1 MIMPRIVKTTISPDR
16 GRIADSNG
24 VPISDDDP
32 DVVKQGDDISFKRKT
47 IEEILSNIDR
57 RYRMIKPPYADT
69 WSIGDNKD
77 IAVLEKYRTNH
88 SRIIIGD
95 ADDGEIEYNIMPN
108 EYTYSL
114 SLSDLVNDTISYVR
128 DEYRKDGGRFNTNDV
143 RRSAEE
149 FLIKN
154 RDIIDDAI
162 SGGCSFEYAIREL
175 CDVVVRYTIGLGIFE
190 LLLEDPRLEDIY
202 IDAPCDKNRI
212 YVTLDNVSGYNTH
225 MRCRTNLIASEREI
239 RNLINTLM
247 RDSGLP
253 YCESSPV
260 METNMCNNQARATIV
275 GYPMSPNGDSVAIRK
290 HSTTPWTLTKLI
302 GNGTIDEHDAG
313 LISFLVDNRCTFL
326 VCGARGAGKSSLLSA
341 MLFEMPIEQRI
352 LTIEDTLELPGDV
365 MRSMGY
371 KVQSMLIDER
381 MNSDVSKRADEAL
394 RVSLRLGESAI
405 ILGEVRG
412 DEARTLYQSMRA
424 GRAGSS
430 IMGTIHGDSAKG
442 VYERVVHDIGIPA
455 ESFMATDFLIVMGT
469 RRERGTNRQTRKIV
483 EFVSTSDTIGEFISV
498 DKGMYRS
505 PAMRRIM
512 ESTSMAK
519 GDVEQEIKSRAKMRG
534 LLSKL
539 AIEVNDGY
547 SNPEWIILAN
557 DHLSRCI
564 SSGITDSD
572 DVLESFKK
580 KLGVNDQ

>member
-1 MIMPRIVKTTISPDR
+1 MPRIVKTTISPDR

-154 RDIIDDAI
+154 RDIIDDVI

>member
-1 MIMPRIVKTTISPDR
+1 MFEFSLF
-16 GRIADSNG
+16 SG
-24 VPISDDDP
+24 V
-32 DVVKQGDDISFKRKT
+32 
-47 IEEILSNIDR
+47 
-57 RYRMIKPPYADT
+57 
-69 WSIGDNKD
+69 
-77 IAVLEKYRTNH
+77 
-88 SRIIIGD
+88 
-95 ADDGEIEYNIMPN
+95 
-108 EYTYSL
+108 
-114 SLSDLVNDTISYVR
+114 
-128 DEYRKDGGRFNTNDV
+128 
-143 RRSAEE
+143 
-149 FLIKN
+149 
-154 RDIIDDAI
+154 
-162 SGGCSFEYAIREL
+162 
-175 CDVVVRYTIGLGIFE
+175 
-190 LLLEDPRLEDIY
+190 
-202 IDAPCDKNRI
+202 
-212 YVTLDNVSGYNTH
+212 
-225 MRCRTNLIASEREI
+225 
-239 RNLINTLM
+239 
-247 RDSGLP
+247 
-253 YCESSPV
+253 SS
-260 METNMCNNQARATIV
+260 
-275 GYPMSPNGDSVAIRK
+275 
-290 HSTTPWTLTKLI
+290 
-302 GNGTIDEHDAG
+302 
-313 LISFLVDNRCTFL
+313 
-326 VCGARGAGKSSLLSA
+326 
-341 MLFEMPIEQRI
+341 
-352 LTIEDTLELPGDV
+352 IEDTLELPGDV

-381 MNSDVSKRADEAL
+381 MNSDVSKRAAEAL

>member
-1 MIMPRIVKTTISPDR
+1 M
-16 GRIADSNG
+16 
-24 VPISDDDP
+24 
-32 DVVKQGDDISFKRKT
+32 
-47 IEEILSNIDR
+47 
-57 RYRMIKPPYADT
+57 
-69 WSIGDNKD
+69 
-77 IAVLEKYRTNH
+77 
-88 SRIIIGD
+88 
-95 ADDGEIEYNIMPN
+95 
-108 EYTYSL
+108 
-114 SLSDLVNDTISYVR
+114 
-128 DEYRKDGGRFNTNDV
+128 
-143 RRSAEE
+143 
-149 FLIKN
+149 
-154 RDIIDDAI
+154 
-162 SGGCSFEYAIREL
+162 
-175 CDVVVRYTIGLGIFE
+175 
-190 LLLEDPRLEDIY
+190 
-202 IDAPCDKNRI
+202 
-212 YVTLDNVSGYNTH
+212 
-225 MRCRTNLIASEREI
+225 
-239 RNLINTLM
+239 
-247 RDSGLP
+247 
-253 YCESSPV
+253 
-260 METNMCNNQARATIV
+260 
-275 GYPMSPNGDSVAIRK
+275 
-290 HSTTPWTLTKLI
+290 
-302 GNGTIDEHDAG
+302 
-313 LISFLVDNRCTFL
+313 ISFLVDNRCTFL

>member
-1 MIMPRIVKTTISPDR
+1 MPRIVKTTISPDS

-57 RYRMIKPPYADT
+57 RYRMIKPSYADT

-77 IAVLEKYRTNH
+77 IAVLEKYRANH

-114 SLSDLVNDTISYVR
+114 SLSNLVNDTISYVR

-483 EFVSTSDTIGEFISV
+483 EFVSTSDTVGEFISV

-539 AIEVNDGY
+539 AIEINDGY

>member
-1 MIMPRIVKTTISPDR
+1 MPRIVKTTISPDR

-212 YVTLDNVSGYNTH
+212 YVTLDNVSGYNKH

-302 GNGTIDEHDAG
+302 GNGTLDEHDAG

>member
-1 MIMPRIVKTTISPDR
+1 MPRIVKTTISPDS

-32 DVVKQGDDISFKRKT
+32 DIVKQGDDISFKRKT

-57 RYRMIKPPYADT
+57 RYRMIKPSYADT

-77 IAVLEKYRTNH
+77 IAVLEKYRANH

-114 SLSDLVNDTISYVR
+114 SLSNLVNDTISYVR

-483 EFVSTSDTIGEFISV
+483 EFVSTSDTVGEFISV

>member
-1 MIMPRIVKTTISPDR
+1 MPRIVKTTISPDS

-212 YVTLDNVSGYNTH
+212 YVTLDNVSGYNKH
-225 MRCRTNLIASEREI
+225 MRCRTNLIASEREM

-365 MRSMGY
+365 MRAMGY

>member
-1 MIMPRIVKTTISPDR
+1 MPRIVKTTISPDS

-483 EFVSTSDTIGEFISV
+483 EFVSTSDTVGEFISV

>member
-1 MIMPRIVKTTISPDR
+1 MISDRQRFIFVKCWKTFYYSSIDYSPRDAAYRTLFRNSDPLAMVGTYPSIDMCQMFEFAWFPRI
-16 GRIADSNG
+16 
-24 VPISDDDP
+24 
-32 DVVKQGDDISFKRKT
+32 
-47 IEEILSNIDR
+47 
-57 RYRMIKPPYADT
+57 
-69 WSIGDNKD
+69 
-77 IAVLEKYRTNH
+77 
-88 SRIIIGD
+88 
-95 ADDGEIEYNIMPN
+95 
-108 EYTYSL
+108 
-114 SLSDLVNDTISYVR
+114 
-128 DEYRKDGGRFNTNDV
+128 
-143 RRSAEE
+143 
-149 FLIKN
+149 
-154 RDIIDDAI
+154 
-162 SGGCSFEYAIREL
+162 SG
-175 CDVVVRYTIGLGIFE
+175 
-190 LLLEDPRLEDIY
+190 
-202 IDAPCDKNRI
+202 
-212 YVTLDNVSGYNTH
+212 
-225 MRCRTNLIASEREI
+225 
-239 RNLINTLM
+239 
-247 RDSGLP
+247 
-253 YCESSPV
+253 
-260 METNMCNNQARATIV
+260 
-275 GYPMSPNGDSVAIRK
+275 
-290 HSTTPWTLTKLI
+290 
-302 GNGTIDEHDAG
+302 
-313 LISFLVDNRCTFL
+313 
-326 VCGARGAGKSSLLSA
+326 
-341 MLFEMPIEQRI
+341 
-352 LTIEDTLELPGDV
+352 IEDTLELPGDV

>member
-1 MIMPRIVKTTISPDR
+1 MPRIVKTTISPDS

-114 SLSDLVNDTISYVR
+114 SLSDLVNDMISYVR

-154 RDIIDDAI
+154 RDIIDDVI

>member
-1 MIMPRIVKTTISPDR
+1 MPRIVKTTISPDR

-202 IDAPCDKNRI
+202 IDAPCDKNCI

-352 LTIEDTLELPGDV
+352 LTIEDTMELPSG
-365 MRSMGY
+365 
-371 KVQSMLIDER
+371 
-381 MNSDVSKRADEAL
+381 VSE
-394 RVSLRLGESAI
+394 
-405 ILGEVRG
+405 
-412 DEARTLYQSMRA
+412 
-424 GRAGSS
+424 
-430 IMGTIHGDSAKG
+430 
-442 VYERVVHDIGIPA
+442 
-455 ESFMATDFLIVMGT
+455 
-469 RRERGTNRQTRKIV
+469 
-483 EFVSTSDTIGEFISV
+483 
-498 DKGMYRS
+498 
-505 PAMRRIM
+505 
-512 ESTSMAK
+512 
-519 GDVEQEIKSRAKMRG
+519 
-534 LLSKL
+534 
-539 AIEVNDGY
+539 
-547 SNPEWIILAN
+547 
-557 DHLSRCI
+557 
-564 SSGITDSD
+564 
-572 DVLESFKK
+572 
-580 KLGVNDQ
+580 

>member
-1 MIMPRIVKTTISPDR
+1 MPRIVKTTISPDS

-57 RYRMIKPPYADT
+57 RYRMIKPSYADT

-114 SLSDLVNDTISYVR
+114 SLSNLVNDTISYVR

-483 EFVSTSDTIGEFISV
+483 EFVSTSDTVGEFISV

>member
-1 MIMPRIVKTTISPDR
+1 MPRIVKTTISPDR

-108 EYTYSL
+108 EYNYSL

-154 RDIIDDAI
+154 RDIIDDVI

>member
-1 MIMPRIVKTTISPDR
+1 MPRIVKTTISPDS

-202 IDAPCDKNRI
+202 VDAPCDKNRI

-547 SNPEWIILAN
+547 SNPEWIILAVAMMR
-557 DHLSRCI
+557 SPF
-564 SSGITDSD
+564 G
-572 DVLESFKK
+572 
-580 KLGVNDQ
+580 G

>member
-1 MIMPRIVKTTISPDR
+1 MPRIVKTTISPDS

-32 DVVKQGDDISFKRKT
+32 DIVKQGDDISFKRKT

-57 RYRMIKPPYADT
+57 RYRMIKPSYADT

-114 SLSDLVNDTISYVR
+114 SLSNLVNDTISYVR

-394 RVSLRLGESAI
+394 KVSLRLGESAI

>member
-1 MIMPRIVKTTISPDR
+1 MPRIVKTTISPDS

-253 YCESSPV
+253 YCESYRLL
-260 METNMCNNQARATIV
+260 EENLCNNQARATIV

>member
-1 MIMPRIVKTTISPDR
+1 MPRIVKTTISPDS

-57 RYRMIKPPYADT
+57 RYRMIKPSYADT

-114 SLSDLVNDTISYVR
+114 SLSNLVNDTISYVR

-483 EFVSTSDTIGEFISV
+483 EFVSTSDTVGEFISV

-539 AIEVNDGY
+539 AIEINDGY

>member
-1 MIMPRIVKTTISPDR
+1 MPRIVKTTISPDS

-455 ESFMATDFLIVMGT
+455 ESFMAADFLIVMGT

>member
-1 MIMPRIVKTTISPDR
+1 MPRIVKTTISPDS

-154 RDIIDDAI
+154 RDIIDDVI
-162 SGGCSFEYAIREL
+162 SGGCSFEYAIRAL

>member
-1 MIMPRIVKTTISPDR
+1 MPRIVKTTISPDR

-313 LISFLVDNRCTFL
+313 LISFLVDHRCTFL

>member
-1 MIMPRIVKTTISPDR
+1 MPRIVKTTISPDR

-371 KVQSMLIDER
+371 KVQSVLIDER

>member
-1 MIMPRIVKTTISPDR
+1 MPRIVKTTISPDR

-572 DVLESFKK
+572 DVPESFKK

>member
-1 MIMPRIVKTTISPDR
+1 MPRIVKTTISPDS

-202 IDAPCDKNRI
+202 IDALCDKNRI

>member
-1 MIMPRIVKTTISPDR
+1 MPRIVKTTISPDR

-114 SLSDLVNDTISYVR
+114 SLSDLVNDTMSYVR

>member
-1 MIMPRIVKTTISPDR
+1 MPRIVKTTISPDR

-483 EFVSTSDTIGEFISV
+483 EFVSTSDTIGEFISA

>member
-1 MIMPRIVKTTISPDR
+1 MPRIVKTTISPDR

-47 IEEILSNIDR
+47 IEEILSNIYR

-225 MRCRTNLIASEREI
+225 MRCRTNLIASEREM

>member
-1 MIMPRIVKTTISPDR
+1 MPRIVKTTISPDS

-32 DVVKQGDDISFKRKT
+32 DIVKQGDDISFKRKT

-57 RYRMIKPPYADT
+57 RYRMIKPSYADT

-114 SLSDLVNDTISYVR
+114 SLSNLVNDTISYVR

-190 LLLEDPRLEDIY
+190 LLLEDPRLEDIC

>member
-1 MIMPRIVKTTISPDR
+1 MPRIVKTTISPDS

-32 DVVKQGDDISFKRKT
+32 DIVKQGDDISFKRKT

-57 RYRMIKPPYADT
+57 RYRMIKPSYADT

-114 SLSDLVNDTISYVR
+114 SLSNLVNDTISYVR

-225 MRCRTNLIASEREI
+225 MRCRINLIASEREI

-430 IMGTIHGDSAKG
+430 IMGTIHEDSAKG

>member
-1 MIMPRIVKTTISPDR
+1 MPRIVKTTISPDR

-260 METNMCNNQARATIV
+260 METNLCNNQARATIV

-580 KLGVNDQ
+580 KRGVNDQ

>member
-1 MIMPRIVKTTISPDR
+1 MPRIVKTTISPDR

-47 IEEILSNIDR
+47 IEEILSNIYR

-212 YVTLDNVSGYNTH
+212 YVTLDNVSGYNKH
-225 MRCRTNLIASEREI
+225 MRCRTNLIASEREM

-539 AIEVNDGY
+539 ASEVNDGY

>member
-1 MIMPRIVKTTISPDR
+1 MPRIVKTTISPDR

-253 YCESSPV
+253 YCELSPV

>member
-1 MIMPRIVKTTISPDR
+1 MPRIVKTTISPDR

-212 YVTLDNVSGYNTH
+212 YVTLDNVSGYNKH
-225 MRCRTNLIASEREI
+225 MRCRTNLIASEREM

>member
-1 MIMPRIVKTTISPDR
+1 MPRIVKTTISPDR

-202 IDAPCDKNRI
+202 VDAPCDKNRI

>member
-1 MIMPRIVKTTISPDR
+1 MPRIVKTTISPDS

-77 IAVLEKYRTNH
+77 IAVLEKYRANH

-114 SLSDLVNDTISYVR
+114 SLSNLVNDTISHVR

-469 RRERGTNRQTRKIV
+469 RRERGTNKQTRKIV

>member
-1 MIMPRIVKTTISPDR
+1 MPRIVKTTISPDR

-57 RYRMIKPPYADT
+57 RYRMIKPPSADT

-260 METNMCNNQARATIV
+260 METNMCNNQARATII

>member
-1 MIMPRIVKTTISPDR
+1 MPRIVKTTISPDS

-95 ADDGEIEYNIMPN
+95 ADNGEIEYNIMPN

>member
-1 MIMPRIVKTTISPDR
+1 MPRIVKTTISPDR

-365 MRSMGY
+365 VRSMGY